1 MLKAMRG
8 AAQGW
13 IAKTLFIILL
23 GSFAVWGIGPIF
35 RGGRIHN
42 AAKAGSVTISTTEAD
57 QAFQQQVRAMEQ
69 QYGMSLPPE
78 IIAQLGLKR
87 QVVQQM
93 VMQSLFDQEAARVGL
108 RMGREMVMQTI
119 STQPI
124 FRGENG
130 KFDPARFRS
139 LLSNMGMRES
149 DYVNML
155 RSDIIRTLLMG
166 GVRSGSTVPTLLARN
181 VYAWENE
188 TRNVSAVEVTGASMT
203 NVPSPKPEELAKYH
217 ADHADRYM
225 APEYRA
231 INFVTIDQ
239 AKVAASI
246 KLTDDEVKA
255 AYDQAPGD
263 FSEAEKRN
271 IVQVTTNDKAL
282 AEKIA
287 AEATARPLADV
298 VKENNLMLR
307 PLEGL
312 TKAGTLPQLA
322 DLIFSLEANKPS
334 PAIQSP
340 MGWHVIQVTK
350 ITPANIRSFAEV
362 RSKVEESLRS
372 QKAADAAFELSKK
385 LQDTLAS
392 GATLIETAQ
401 QLGLTVT
408 KLDAVS
414 GTGETPAGTKADS
427 SPYLNDVLK
436 MAFEVQQG
444 EATQVSENASGFFV
458 AQVES
463 ITPSQ
468 LRPLE
473 NVKSE
478 VTAAWTAAK
487 RLEMAE
493 AKANEQADQLR
504 KGSTLPGLTP
514 ISALK
519 RNGNNKGSLPE
530 SVMEHIFTAK
540 LGDVLTAKTDDS
552 VWIVKVTGIN
562 PVKLDGADL
571 KATTETLKESL
582 ANDLLEQ
589 FGTALRVDY
598 GIEINEAWIK
608 QTSTVQ

>member
-57 QAFQQQVRAMEQ
+57 RAFQQQVRAMEK

-93 VMQSLFDQEAARVGL
+93 VMQSLFDQEAARMGL

-119 STQPI
+119 SAQPV

-139 LLSNMGMRES
+139 LLSNIGMREGE
-149 DYVNML
+149 YVSML

-166 GVRSGSTVPTLLARN
+166 SVRSGSTVPTILARN

-203 NVPSPKPEELAKYH
+203 NVPSPKAEELAKYH
-217 ADHADRYM
+217 TDHADRYM

-231 INFVTIDQ
+231 INYVVIDQ

-263 FSEAEKRN
+263 FGEAEKRD

-334 PAIQSP
+334 PATQSP

-362 RSKVEESLRS
+362 KSDVEKSLRS
-372 QKAADAAFELSKK
+372 QKAADVAFEQSKK

-427 SPYLNDVLK
+427 SPYLSDVLK

-468 LRPLE
+468 IRPLE

-504 KGSTLPGLTP
+504 KGSALPGLTA

-519 RNGNNKGSLPE
+519 RNGNNKGNLPE

-571 KATTETLKESL
+571 KATTESLKETL
-582 ANDLLEQ
+582 ANDLL
-589 FGTALRVDY
+589 
-598 GIEINEAWIK
+598 
-608 QTSTVQ
+608 